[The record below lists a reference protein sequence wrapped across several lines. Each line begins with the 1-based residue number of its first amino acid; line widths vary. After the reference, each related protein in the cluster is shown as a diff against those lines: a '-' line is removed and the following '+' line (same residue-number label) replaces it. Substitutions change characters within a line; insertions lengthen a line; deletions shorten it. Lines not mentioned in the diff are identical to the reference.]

1 VKNHCLRLSGWGVVC
16 CAILASTIRAAQP
29 GADQLLPAE
38 TILMFTVKDVEQAST
53 NFWKTSLGRLWVD
66 DSMRGTR
73 EKFGARWTNEVSG
86 ALEKEFK
93 IKLSDYTELARGQ
106 CTFGMTK
113 PAEEGKSPGFL
124 FLIDA
129 KDRAEAL
136 KTNLTQLREKWGDRK
151 PKPEKVRDVEFVSY
165 EFTQA
170 ELQKFARIITGKGA
184 EGAADPETEANKVT
198 VFIGQSQS
206 LLIVASGARDLE
218 KVLSRQSGGGAAAL
232 GGQPTFQS
240 NFNSLFRDAGIYGWL
255 DFKPVFEQLM
265 NPGGAVAAATQAK
278 TKGMENLRLQK
289 VLPALGLAELK
300 SIALRVDTGP
310 EGFDSTIFLTAPE
323 ADRHGLLKIL
333 APPAKDASPPPFVPA
348 DAVKFQRIRID
359 FAQAWDT
366 FEKALIKIDPS
377 VAGVVQLLVNAAG
390 KEKDPNF
397 DFKKSFVET
406 VGDDF
411 ITYEKAAKNGASAS
425 ITLIGARNSE
435 QLLSNIRAVM
445 RLLPEPVGGA
455 GMKEREFLGRKIYS
469 VNMAPPGVS
478 AQAGSEIQF
487 VAAPGYV
494 AMARDNAILEE
505 YLRSAEALPKPLRDA
520 PGFNEAAQKVGGMNS
535 GWFSFENQAETMR
548 TVIEDVKKNP
558 DNPQDES
565 SYSFPKVIG
574 GRSSIAADW
583 IDYSSLPAFDAIA
596 KYFYY
601 SLGSTAATPEGI
613 AFKMAAPTPPA
624 LK

>member
-1 VKNHCLRLSGWGVVC
+1 VKSHYLRFIGWGVFC
-16 CAILASTIRAAQP
+16 CAILAGAGRGAQP
-29 GADQLLPAE
+29 GAEQLLPAE

-66 DSMRGTR
+66 DAMRGAR
-73 EKFGARWTNEVSG
+73 EKFNARWTNEV
-86 ALEKEFK
+86 AATMEKEFK
-93 IKLSDYTELARGQ
+93 IKLSDYTDLARGQ
-106 CTFGMTK
+106 FTFGVTK
-113 PAEEGKSPGFL
+113 PVAEGKGPGFL

-129 KDRAEAL
+129 KDRAEIL
-136 KTNLTQLREKWGDRK
+136 KTNLGQLREKWADRK
-151 PKPEKVRDVEFVSY
+151 PKTEKVRDVEFTSY
-165 EFTQA
+165 EFTQTA
-170 ELQKFARIITGKGA
+170 LQKFARLITGKGA
-184 EGAADPETEANKVT
+184 EEAADPEAETNKVNLL
-198 VFIGQSQS
+198 VGQSQS
-206 LLIVASGARDLE
+206 LLIVGTEARDVE
-218 KVLSRQSGGGAAAL
+218 KVLSRQSGGGAPAI
-232 GGQPTFQS
+232 GEQPTFQA
-240 NFNSLFRDAGIYGWL
+240 NFNSLFRDAGVYGWL

-265 NPGGAVAAATQAK
+265 NPSGAVAAATQSK

-300 SIALRVDTGP
+300 SIALRIGAGP
-310 EGFDSTIFLTAPE
+310 EGFDSTIFFGAPE

-348 DAVKFQRIRID
+348 DAIKFQRIRID

-411 ITYEKAAKNGASAS
+411 ITYEKAPKNGARAS

-445 RLLPEPVGGA
+445 RLLPEPIGGA

-469 VNMAPPGVS
+469 VNTAPPGVP
-478 AQAGSEIQF
+478 AQAGSELQF

-494 AMARDNAILEE
+494 VMARDNAILEE
-505 YLRSAEALPKPLRDA
+505 YLRSAEAPPKPLRDV
-520 PGFNEAAQKVGGMNS
+520 PGFNEAAQKIGGMNS

-548 TVIEDVKKNP
+548 AVIEDAKKNP
-558 DNPQDES
+558 DNPPDES
-565 SYSFPKVIG
+565 SYSFPKLIG
-574 GRSSIAADW
+574 SRSSIASDW
-583 IDYSSLPAFDAIA
+583 IDYSTLPAFDAIA

-601 SLGSTAATPEGI
+601 SLGSTTATAEGI

>member
-1 VKNHCLRLSGWGVVC
+1 LGS
-16 CAILASTIRAAQP
+16 AIHAAQP
-29 GADQLLPAE
+29 GAEQLLPAE
-38 TILMFTVKDVEQAST
+38 TILMFTVKDVEQAAT

-73 EKFGARWTNEVSG
+73 EKFNARWTNEVSS

-93 IKLSDYTELARGQ
+93 IKLSDYTDLARGQ
-106 CTFGMTK
+106 FTFGVTK

-129 KDRAEAL
+129 KDRAEAA
-136 KTNLTQLREKWGDRK
+136 KTNLALLREKWGDRK

-170 ELQKFARIITGKGA
+170 ALQKFARIITGKGA
-184 EGAADPETEANKVT
+184 EGAADPESETNKVN
-198 VFIGQSQS
+198 VLVGQSQS
-206 LLIVASGARDLE
+206 LLILASNARDVE
-218 KVLSRQSGGGAAAL
+218 KVLSRQSGGGAPALAA
-232 GGQPTFQS
+232 QPTFQS
-240 NFNSLFRDAGIYGWL
+240 NFNSLFREAGIYGWL

-265 NPGGAVAAATQAK
+265 NPSGAVAAATQAK
-278 TKGMENLRLQK
+278 TKGLENLRLQK

-300 SIALRVDTGP
+300 SIALRIG
-310 EGFDSTIFLTAPE
+310 EGGEGIDSTIFLTAPE
-323 ADRHGLLKIL
+323 AERHGLLKIL

-411 ITYEKAAKNGASAS
+411 ISYEKAAKNGASAS

-435 QLLSNIRAVM
+435 QLLSNIRAIM

-469 VNMAPPGVS
+469 VSMAPPGTP
-478 AQAGSEIQF
+478 AGGAELQF

-505 YLRSAEALPKPLRDA
+505 YLRSAEAPPKPLRDT
-520 PGFNEAAQKVGGMNS
+520 PGFHEAAQKIGGMNS

-548 TVIEDVKKNP
+548 AVIEDAKKNP
-558 DNPQDES
+558 NDPPEES

-574 GRSSIAADW
+574 GRSSFAADW
-583 IDYSSLPAFDAIA
+583 IDYASLPAFDAIA

-601 SLGSTAATPEGI
+601 SMGSTAATPDGI
-613 AFKMAAPTPPA
+613 AFKMAAPTPPG